1 MEKQLT
7 AYEYLNYLKNDI
19 YKILP
24 LIEEEN
30 EFVDIHAK
38 KIINKLNGLLL
49 YYEPLKQEMK
59 FLSLLIT
66 MHSIYDDIFFEDIVH
81 DDIHRKVL
89 ECLSITDKII
99 KGVEEDE
106 DERKPD

>member
-30 EFVDIHAK
+30 EFVDIHTK

-49 YYEPLKQEMK
+49 YYEPLKQEIK
-59 FLSLLIT
+59 FLSLLII
-66 MHSIYDDIFFEDIVH
+66 MHSIYDDIFFEDYEH
-81 DDIHRKVL
+81 QDIRRKVFH
-89 ECLSITDKII
+89 CLNLIDKII

-106 DERKPD
+106 DEGKPD

>member
-1 MEKQLT
+1 MKKQI
-7 AYEYLNYLKNDI
+7 AYKYLNHLKNDI

-24 LIEEEN
+24 LIEEGN
-30 EFVDIHAK
+30 EFVDIHTK

-49 YYEPLKQEMK
+49 YYESLKQEMK

-81 DDIHRKVL
+81 EDVRRKVL
-89 ECLSITDKII
+89 ECLNLIDKII
-99 KGVEEDE
+99 KGVEEGC
-106 DERKPD
+106 R

>member
-1 MEKQLT
+1 MEKQI

-24 LIEEEN
+24 LIEEGN
-30 EFVDIHAK
+30 EFVDIHTK

-49 YYEPLKQEMK
+49 YYEPLKQNVK

-66 MHSIYDDIFFEDIVH
+66 MHSVYDDIFFEDIVH
-81 DDIHRKVL
+81 EDVRRKVL
-89 ECLSITDKII
+89 ECLNLIDKII
-99 KGVEEDE
+99 EGVEQG
-106 DERKPD
+106 